1 MIGKKLWEIGPFK
14 ETIASKAAFA
24 QLRQKK
30 FIRYEDI
37 PLETKRGERVEVE
50 FVSNLYQVDGKKVIQ
65 CNVRDISERMRV
77 KDSLRNAN
85 EELSVLVVELQ
96 RHDHEMTL
104 IKQMNDLLQACKSQE
119 EAYQVIAMAVG
130 EMFTGLDGGL
140 AILHESG
147 QYLETF
153 STWGKGPFMKLVFS
167 MDDCWAMRR
176 GEPHMVTEP
185 KNNIICN
192 HFEYIPDK
200 GYLCLPLVVQ
210 GETMGLLC
218 CTTPSGI
225 KPEQVNSWKKL
236 VQTIG
241 EGIKLS
247 ISNLKLREIMREQAT
262 HDPLTGLFNRRYL
275 KETLSRELNLA
286 RRHHL
291 KTSISV
297 IDIDHFK
304 DFNDTYGHEAGD
316 RILIELG
323 RLFSNS
329 IRKTDIACRY
339 GGEEFVIV
347 LFDSPQEESRHHLEK
362 ICTKVK
368 EMQVLYGEYLLG
380 KVSLS
385 VGMVEASEAEKST
398 EEYLNEADKALYAAK
413 RTGRDRIVIY
423 SDLPNG

>member
-1 MIGKKLWEIGPFK
+1 
-14 ETIASKAAFA
+14 
-24 QLRQKK
+24 
-30 FIRYEDI
+30 
-37 PLETKRGERVEVE
+37 
-50 FVSNLYQVDGKKVIQ
+50 
-65 CNVRDISERMRV
+65 
-77 KDSLRNAN
+77 
-85 EELSVLVVELQ
+85 
-96 RHDHEMTL
+96 
-104 IKQMNDLLQACKSQE
+104 
-119 EAYQVIAMAVG
+119 
-130 EMFTGLDGGL
+130 
-140 AILHESG
+140 
-147 QYLETF
+147 
-153 STWGKGPFMKLVFS
+153 MKLVFS

-323 RLFSNS
+323 RLFTNS